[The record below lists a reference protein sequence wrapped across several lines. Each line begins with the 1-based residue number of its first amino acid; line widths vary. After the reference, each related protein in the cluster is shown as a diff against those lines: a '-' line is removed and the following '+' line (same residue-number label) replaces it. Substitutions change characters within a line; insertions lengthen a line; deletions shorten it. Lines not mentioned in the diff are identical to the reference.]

1 MKMRFMGQ
9 TVVLSKVPPWTKG
22 AKAAAGYVI
31 KRMPE
36 TAFNPTKAQAA
47 VQLAV
52 AQLGSQMEGVSS
64 ISERNAMVA
73 NALSGKKFTTRN
85 YKAER
90 TANREAT
97 IRRLQKVVAA

>member
-1 MKMRFMGQ
+1 MKMRIFNQ

-47 VQLAV
+47 VQLEV
-52 AQLGSQMEGVSS
+52 AKLGASMEGVSS
-64 ISERNAMVA
+64 ITERNNMVS
-73 NALSGKKFTTRN
+73 NALSGKKFTTRD
-85 YKAER
+85 YKAENR
-90 TANREAT
+90 ANREAT